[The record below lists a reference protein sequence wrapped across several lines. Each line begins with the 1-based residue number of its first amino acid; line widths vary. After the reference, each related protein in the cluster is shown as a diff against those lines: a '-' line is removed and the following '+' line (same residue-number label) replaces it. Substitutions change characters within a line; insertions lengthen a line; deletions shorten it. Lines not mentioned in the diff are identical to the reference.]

1 MRPQPGRL
9 PPYGGRPRHSNF
21 LGGGTITTEQR
32 VIEFHTSFGHPVR
45 TTPQTL
51 TREEAILALALIEE
65 EYLEL
70 VDALFPDLRD
80 EMAQSYDEK
89 RTPAERLKGD
99 EEDYV
104 IEVELFKETADDD
117 RTAYAPDLVAVADAV
132 ADLDVVVN
140 GCGIRHGL
148 DMQALSREVFSSNM
162 SKLGTDGK
170 PVYMV
175 PGDPTSK
182 IAKGPDFREPDI
194 AGVLGI
200 AAS

>member
-1 MRPQPGRL
+1 MTCSPVLRSSGTSRRAFGTLTQ
-9 PPYGGRPRHSNF
+9 S
-21 LGGGTITTEQR
+21 LGGGIITTEQR
-32 VIEFHTSFGHPVR
+32 TIEFHTSLGHPVR

-70 VDALFPDLRD
+70 VDALFPDLAE
-80 EMAQSYDEK
+80 EMHSEWM
-89 RTPAERLKGD
+89 PVERLKY
-99 EEDYV
+99 EQVNYE
-104 IEVELFKETADDD
+104 FRD
-117 RTAYAPDLVAVADAV
+117 RTRYAPDLVAVADAV

-148 DMQALSREVFSSNM
+148 PMQALSREVFNSNM
-162 SKLGTDGK
+162 SKLGADGK
-170 PVYMV
+170 PVYTV

-200 AAS
+200 EVSA

>member
-1 MRPQPGRL
+1 M
-9 PPYGGRPRHSNF
+9 PRTGSRRGHLCTTQF

-32 VIEFHTSFGHPVR
+32 TIEFHEAFGHPVR

-70 VDALFPDLRD
+70 VDALFPDVR
-80 EMAQSYDEK
+80 ESFVWAHEGF
-89 RTPAERLKGD
+89 TPVEQLKWEEERY
-99 EEDYV
+99 EPQ
-104 IEVELFKETADDD
+104 D
-117 RTAYAPDLVAVADAV
+117 RTRYAPDLVAAADAV

-148 DMQALSREVFSSNM
+148 DMQALSREVFASNL
-162 SKLGTDGK
+162 SKLGADGK
-170 PVYMV
+170 PLYRED
-175 PGDPTSK
+175 GK
-182 IAKGPDFREPDI
+182 ILKGPDFREPDI

-200 AAS
+200 EVPA